1 MLHLFGELLGAARL
15 GHFTS
20 GSEAI
25 DQNRIVSI
33 ACFLGS
39 LCDCCECVSLLK
51 EYEQKFAGRLLI
63 EKTDAFTAVTQ
74 RAQKAGDAYDAVLVD
89 CFAPGG
95 EVPESCRSQEFAE
108 KVKHILK
115 PGGMM
120 LQNIWNYSPMRKQ
133 VRQQFEQTKTT
144 YGKVYD
150 GAFEDVHVPMPP
162 DLQWVEVLKST
173 KKQ

>member
-1 MLHLFGELLGAARL
+1 
-15 GHFTS
+15 
-20 GSEAI
+20 
-25 DQNRIVSI
+25 
-33 ACFLGS
+33 
-39 LCDCCECVSLLK
+39 
-51 EYEQKFAGRLLI
+51 
-63 EKTDAFTAVTQ
+63 
-74 RAQKAGDAYDAVLVD
+74 
-89 CFAPGG
+89 
-95 EVPESCRSQEFAE
+95 
-108 KVKHILK
+108 VKHILK